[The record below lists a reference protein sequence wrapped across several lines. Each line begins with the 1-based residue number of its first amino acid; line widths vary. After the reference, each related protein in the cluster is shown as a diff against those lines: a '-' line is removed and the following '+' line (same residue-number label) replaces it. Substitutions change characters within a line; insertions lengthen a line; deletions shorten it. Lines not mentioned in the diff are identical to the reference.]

1 MPRATLR
8 VFVFSWLLLAAWAA
22 GAQAQKPLDALR
34 RELEV
39 RSARHRGV
47 LGVAVIDLRTGD
59 TISVRGHERFP
70 TASVIKLPILVE
82 LFHQMQNGRLRWN
95 DHLIML
101 DSDRVPGAGIIQHF
115 QPPHELTVGDAATLM
130 IMISDNTAT
139 NLLIDKVGIRAVNAR
154 MDTLGLPATEL
165 YAKVFLRARTSI
177 DTAGSARW
185 GLGVTTP
192 MEMATILAR
201 LYRGDLVSDSAS
213 RRMLELLKLQQV
225 RDRIPRLLPPGTS
238 VAHKTGEVDDAR
250 NDCGLVYAPQRE
262 YVFCAFT
269 RENQDRRWTLDN
281 EATVLIAELSR
292 LVYD

>member
-1 MPRATLR
+1 MRSAGARGFALLM
-8 VFVFSWLLLAAWAA
+8 VLLAL
-22 GAQAQKPLDALR
+22 GQPLPAQTL
-34 RELEV
+34 
-39 RSARHRGV
+39 ARIQPKVLAKIGDFRGV
-47 LGVAVIDLRTGD
+47 LGLAVIDLRTGE
-59 TISVRGHERFP
+59 TMSVRGDEQFP
-70 TASVIKLPILVE
+70 TASIIILPFFVE
-82 LFHQMQNGRLRWN
+82 VFHQMKFGRLHWQ
-95 DHLIML
+95 DPLVMIEADQVGGSGL
-101 DSDRVPGAGIIQHF
+101 LQHF
-115 QPPHELTVGDAATLM
+115 SAPHQLTVGDAATLM
-130 IMISDNTAT
+130 ISISDNTAT

-185 GLGVTTP
+185 GLVVTTP

-201 LYRGDLVSDSAS
+201 LYRGELVSDSAS